1 MFNEKMELE
10 SAYVKQK
17 KELADFVSLPSELM
31 PLTLPG
37 CRMMAT
43 VCARCHHRG
52 HRKDGNKNGEYC
64 HYEPCSGFHYCGK
77 EKLHPE
83 FKIQKR
89 EVGICTSLFH
99 TLFVYINTH
108 NS

>member
-1 MFNEKMELE
+1 MELE
-10 SAYVKQK
+10 SAYAKQK
-17 KELADFVSLPSELM
+17 KELSDFVSLPSELM

-43 VCARCHHRG
+43 TCARCHHRG
-52 HRKDGNKNGEYC
+52 HRKDGNKNGAYC
-64 HYEPCSGFHYCGK
+64 QYEPCLGFHYCGK

-89 EVGICTSLFH
+89 EVLTVIIFLH
-99 TLFVYINTH
+99 YILH
-108 NS
+108 K